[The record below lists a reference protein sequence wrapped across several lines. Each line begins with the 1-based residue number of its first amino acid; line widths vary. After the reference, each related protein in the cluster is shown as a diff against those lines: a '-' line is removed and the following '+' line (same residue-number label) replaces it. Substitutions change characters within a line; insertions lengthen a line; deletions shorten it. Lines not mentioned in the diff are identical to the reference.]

1 MKDILFE
8 RVYLL
13 GTGLIGGSLAMDL
26 RQNGLV
32 GQILGSDTDP
42 EAQAQALDLGIL
54 DDQAPFEGDSLEQ
67 CDLIILSVPV
77 VAIETMIRSGFP
89 PNSLVTDVGSVK
101 LPLIRAFR
109 ESADSGSSYR
119 YVPGHPIAGDER
131 SGPAAA
137 RTGLFEGAKVIITPV
152 EDEDDDVER
161 IADMWHRVGSVV
173 EIMDADLHDAVFAWV
188 SHLPH
193 MAAYGIVDSVMKK
206 DESWVSFS
214 GGGLRDYTRIA
225 ASNPA
230 MWADIAISNR
240 EYLLG
245 AMRDLGTRLSEI
257 EELILAG
264 DRERLIGFFEQ
275 IAKVRRKMK

>member
-13 GTGLIGGSLAMDL
+13 GTGLIGGSLALDL
-26 RQNGLV
+26 RERGLV
-32 GQILGSDTDP
+32 GRLLGSDLDP
-42 EAQAQALDLGIL
+42 VAQAQALDLGIL
-54 DDQAPFEGDSLEQ
+54 DEEAPFDEDTLAG

-77 VAIETMIRSGFP
+77 VAIESIIRSGFP
-89 PNSLVTDVGSVK
+89 PQALVTDVGSVK
-101 LPLIRAFR
+101 LPMIKAYR
-109 ESADSGSSYR
+109 ESVDSGSSYR

-131 SGPAAA
+131 SGPTAA
-137 RTGLFEGAKVIITPV
+137 RAGLFKGAKVIITPV
-152 EDEDDDVER
+152 EDSDDVER
-161 IADMWHRVGSVV
+161 IAHMWQRVGSVV
-173 EIMDADLHDAVFAWV
+173 EVMDPELHDAVFAWV

-193 MAAYGIVDSVMKK
+193 MAAYGIVDSVLKK

-225 ASNPA
+225 SSNPA

-240 EYLLG
+240 KYLLR
-245 AMRDLGTRLSEI
+245 AMRDLGARLGEI
-257 EELILAG
+257 EELISVG
-264 DRERLIGFFEQ
+264 DRTDLVEFFEQ

>member
-8 RVYLL
+8 RVYIL
-13 GTGLIGGSLAMDL
+13 GIGLIGGSLALDL
-26 RQNGLV
+26 REKGLV
-32 GQILGSDTDP
+32 GRLLGSDLDP
-42 EAQAQALDLGIL
+42 VAQAQALDLGIL
-54 DDQAPFEGDSLEQ
+54 DEEAPFDEDTLAG

-77 VAIETMIRSGFP
+77 VTIESIISSGFP
-89 PNSLVTDVGSVK
+89 PKALVTDVGSVK

-109 ESADSGSSYR
+109 KSVDSGSSYR

-131 SGPAAA
+131 SGPTAA
-137 RTGLFEGAKVIITPV
+137 RAGLFEGAKVIITPV
-152 EDEDDDVER
+152 KNEDDDVER
-161 IADMWHRVGSVV
+161 IAHMWKRVGSTV
-173 EIMDADLHDAVFAWV
+173 EIMDPELHDAVFAWV

-193 MAAYGIVDSVMKK
+193 MAAYGLVDSVLKK

-245 AMRDLGTRLSEI
+245 AMRDLGARLGEI
-257 EELILAG
+257 EKLISAG
-264 DRERLIGFFEQ
+264 NRTDLVDFFEQ

>member
-13 GTGLIGGSLAMDL
+13 GTGLIGGSLALDL
-26 RQNGLV
+26 RKRGLV
-32 GQILGSDTDP
+32 NRILGSDMDP
-42 EAQAQALDLGIL
+42 VAQAQALELGIL
-54 DDQAPFEGDSLEQ
+54 SEKAPFDENSLAG

-77 VAIETMIRSGFP
+77 VALESIIRSGFP
-89 PNSLVTDVGSVK
+89 PKTLVTDVGSVK
-101 LPLIRAFR
+101 LPLIKAFR

-131 SGPAAA
+131 SGPTAA

-161 IADMWHRVGSVV
+161 IAHMWQRVGSVV
-173 EIMDADLHDAVFAWV
+173 EIMEPELHDAIFAWV

-193 MAAYGIVDSVMKK
+193 MAAYGIVDSVLKK

-230 MWADIAISNR
+230 MWADIAISNK

-245 AMRDLGTRLSEI
+245 AMRDLGSRLGEI
-257 EELILAG
+257 EKLISAG
-264 DRERLIGFFEQ
+264 DRTDLVEFFEQ

>member
-13 GTGLIGGSLAMDL
+13 GTGLIGGSLALDL
-26 RQNGLV
+26 RERGLV
-32 GQILGSDTDP
+32 GRLLGSDLDP
-42 EAQAQALDLGIL
+42 VAQAQALDLGIL
-54 DDQAPFEGDSLEQ
+54 DEVAPFDEDTLAG

-77 VAIETMIRSGFP
+77 VAIESIIRSGFP
-89 PNSLVTDVGSVK
+89 PQALVTDVGSVK
-101 LPLIRAFR
+101 LPMIKAYR
-109 ESADSGSSYR
+109 ESVDSGSSYR

-131 SGPAAA
+131 SGPTAA
-137 RTGLFEGAKVIITPV
+137 RAGLFKGAKVIITPV
-152 EDEDDDVER
+152 EDSDDVER
-161 IADMWHRVGSVV
+161 IAHMWQRVGSVV
-173 EIMDADLHDAVFAWV
+173 EVMDPELHDAVFAWV

-193 MAAYGIVDSVMKK
+193 MAAYGIVDSVLKK

-225 ASNPA
+225 SSNPA

-240 EYLLG
+240 KYLLR
-245 AMRDLGTRLSEI
+245 AMRDLGARLGEI
-257 EELILAG
+257 EELISVG
-264 DRERLIGFFEQ
+264 DRTDLVEFFEQ